1 MSQHA
6 MGVLK
11 MCSLA
16 VVLLWHCV
24 IVILMPVFF
33 LIKRHGN
40 IFAMAKKEQL
50 VSYIMWVIAMM
61 SYNRQSLSLA
71 VTLACSYCC

>member
-50 VSYIMWVIAMM
+50 VSYIM
-61 SYNRQSLSLA
+61 
-71 VTLACSYCC
+71 